1 MNGFVRL
8 AGDQGQPVVIS
19 QPDSDAAIAM
29 QKIAESVAQAI
40 SVAALDENTNKLDL
54 KINIT
59 G

>member
-8 AGDQGQPVVIS
+8 AGDQGQPAVIA

-29 QKIAESVAQAI
+29 QKITESVAQAVSI
-40 SVAALDENTNKLDL
+40 AALDESKNKLDL

-59 G
+59 E